1 MDTSITKIDRDYL
14 YENELNALF
23 KAAKA
28 SKRGIRNHALLLVM
42 YRHGLRRSEAV
53 AMQWQDVNFEAE
65 EIFIRRAKGSVSGSA
80 PLWKDELVALR
91 NYQRETPRT
100 FGTVWQGYRNKP
112 LTDKGIYKIIKTLGE
127 TIGLDIH
134 PHQLRH
140 SCGYHLINKGN
151 ELRLVQQLLG
161 HKEISNT
168 VRYTKLAA
176 GALRALV
183 D

>member
-1 MDTSITKIDRDYL
+1 MRLPNFFQIQ
-14 YENELNALF
+14 NELESLF

-28 SKRGIRNHALLLVM
+28 TTHGVRNYALLLVM

-53 AMQWQDVNFEAE
+53 AMQWQDVNFSAE
-65 EIFIRRAKGSVSGSA
+65 EIYIRRAKGSVSGSA

-91 NYQRETPRT
+91 NHQRESGERS
-100 FGTVWQGYRNKP
+100 FGTIWQGWKNKP
-112 LTDKGIYKIIKTLGE
+112 LTTKAVYKIIKELGK

-176 GALRALV
+176 GALRKLV